1 MSEKEKS
8 MCEKIASLPPSL
20 QEKILDKVDGA
31 AMALE
36 LLKKADE
43 KGGVDE

>member
-1 MSEKEKS
+1 MSEKEKT
-8 MCEKIASLPPSL
+8 MCEKIANLPLAL

-36 LLKKADE
+36 LLRDERE
-43 KGGVDE
+43 KGGEE